1 MQSGNI
7 GYEVDKWYMVEI
19 NYEIFIP
26 AKFVGLRPGCDFE
39 SNPFHSFPH
48 PGQAVFENI
57 KLFQNHCGF
66 EGDRLGGGGVG
77 IGMDKDRYFGFKPK
91 YRQVTEKELWAVQAI
106 EEFQKVIAGQ
116 KQTFSIVM
124 NSGWKFE
131 GKVKPPMKKDNLP
144 GKYYAHIVNK
154 KTGEER
160 KGHFDYYNGS
170 CESTRSFLNSKLSSP
185 EDWHIH
191 TLKFKGESFGLK
203 QESD

>member
-48 PGQAVFENI
+48 PGQAVFENV

-66 EGDRLGGGGVG
+66 EGDQLGGGGYG
-77 IGMDKDRYFGFKPK
+77 LGMDKDRYLGFKLR
-91 YRQVTEKELWAVQAI
+91 YRQVTEKELWAVLAI
-106 EEFQKVIAGQ
+106 EEFQKVVAER
-116 KQTFSIVM
+116 KQAFSIQM
-124 NSGWKFE
+124 NNGWKFE
-131 GKVKPPMKKDNLP
+131 GKVKPPGKKDNLP
-144 GKYYAHIVNK
+144 GKYFAYIVNK

-160 KGHFDYYNGS
+160 NGHFDYNGS

-191 TLKFKGESFGLK
+191 TLKFKGGPFGLK